1 MIPTFTRAYQAAVA
15 IAGFRIV
22 AFADAANN
30 ATIAQASTQTG
41 AFLGVSDRQGADA
54 GGMADVHRDGLG
66 SVELG
71 GTVAAGD
78 PLTADAD
85 GKAIVA
91 VAAIGTT
98 KRIVGYADEPGVSG
112 DIIDAFISP
121 GVLHVPA

>member
-1 MIPTFTRAYQAAVA
+1 MIPTFTRAYKAAAA

-30 ATIAQASTQTG
+30 AAIAQASTETG

-54 GGMADVHRDGLG
+54 GGMADVHRDGLA
-66 SVELG
+66 SIELG
-71 GTVAAGD
+71 GAVAAGD
-78 PLTADAD
+78 PLTADVD

-112 DIIDAFISP
+112 DIIDAFISL
-121 GVLHVPA
+121 GVLHQS